1 MWRLQL
7 PKSLQLPRS
16 LQLLKSLR
24 GRSRTPSGGEFN
36 ALLREALFAILAEDP
51 DTAERA
57 LTDAVR
63 VDSGDIDAYLALCRF
78 YRGRG
83 EIGRAIRLHQNLLL
97 RKDLDARER
106 SRVLSELGQDFNAGG
121 FLRRAVASF
130 EEVLAHDSRHKLA
143 LGALVDLLADL
154 QEFPRAISLER
165 RLAKLERRDRSR
177 EASLLYRMGDYEREE
192 GRASAARKAAK
203 TALRRDPGCARALIL
218 LGQLEA
224 DRGHDKAALAA
235 WKKVP
240 ALDRSVAKDL
250 YDKVEAAFAAT
261 NRARDFEGFLR
272 DLVRDNPGDTEA
284 TLALARYLRS
294 RGDSD
299 LASIELKRL
308 LGREP
313 GNLAARI
320 VLGRCLLAAGREA
333 EVVGEFASLLD
344 LLEEAPRR
352 ADYEGLE

>member
-1 MWRLQL
+1 VWRFKL
-7 PKSLQLPRS
+7 PKSR
-16 LQLLKSLR
+16 R
-24 GRSRTPSGGEFN
+24 GRARSPSGREFN
-36 ALLREALFAILAEDP
+36 ALLQEALFAILADDP
-51 DTAERA
+51 ETAERA

-63 VDSGDIDAYLALCRF
+63 VDSSEIEAYLALCGF
-78 YRGRG
+78 YRSRG

-106 SRVLSELGQDFNAGG
+106 ARVLLELGQDFKAGG

-130 EEVLAHDSRHKLA
+130 EEVLVHEARNPLV
-143 LGALVDLLADL
+143 LGALVDLLADQ

-165 RLAKLERRDRSR
+165 RLAKLESRDRSR
-177 EASLLYRMGDYEREE
+177 EASLLSRMGEYEREE
-192 GRASAARKAAK
+192 GRATSARKATK
-203 TALRRDPGCARALIL
+203 TALRRDPRCAKALIL

-240 ALDRSVAKDL
+240 ALDRSAAKDL
-250 YDKVEAAFAAT
+250 YHKVEAAFAAT

-272 DLVRDNPGDTEA
+272 ELIADDPSDPDA
-284 TLALARYLRS
+284 TLALARYLSS

-344 LLEEAPRR
+344 LLEETPRQI
-352 ADYEGLE
+352 DYEGLE